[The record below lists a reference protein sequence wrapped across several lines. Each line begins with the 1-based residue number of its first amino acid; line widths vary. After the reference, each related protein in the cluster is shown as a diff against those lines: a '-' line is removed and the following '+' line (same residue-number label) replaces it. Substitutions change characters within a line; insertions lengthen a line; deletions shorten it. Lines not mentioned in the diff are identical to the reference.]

1 LGSGWNVK
9 NSDSPKSN
17 SFADEVQ
24 VNFNMFG
31 VLVLNG
37 VAREVDYANIF
48 AADEAG
54 RL

>member
-1 LGSGWNVK
+1 
-9 NSDSPKSN
+9 
-17 SFADEVQ
+17 
-24 VNFNMFG
+24 
-31 VLVLNG
+31 LVLNG